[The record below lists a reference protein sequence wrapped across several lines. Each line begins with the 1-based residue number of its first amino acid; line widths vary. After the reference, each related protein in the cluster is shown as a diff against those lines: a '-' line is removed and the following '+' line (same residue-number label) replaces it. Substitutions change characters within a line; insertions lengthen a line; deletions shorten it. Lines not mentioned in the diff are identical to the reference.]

1 MEAKEMAQS
10 WKNTTNKKQTLYQ
23 CPKQQS
29 STLIKVTNAL
39 ENLEDNTGRH
49 HRRQS
54 VDTIANIILHLSQ
67 DLHEMLIILFS
78 SITITVQKT
87 YLARKW

>member
-1 MEAKEMAQS
+1 MAQS

-49 HRRQS
+49 HRRPS
-54 VDTIANIILHLSQ
+54 VDTIAIIIIHLSQ

-78 SITITVQKT
+78 SITITVQKKKT
-87 YLARKW
+87 YQARKW